1 MLFLLKMWRE
11 LPIKA
16 LYSLFSGKNK
26 AFEKFSSMILETWE
40 KTNHMVLPTINS
52 KNSKIS
58 TLKWISEN
66 Q

>member
-26 AFEKFSSMILETWE
+26 IFEKLSLIAMF
-40 KTNHMVLPTINS
+40 P
-52 KNSKIS
+52 
-58 TLKWISEN
+58 
-66 Q
+66 